1 MVEGGGMIRQVEET
15 ENKQKTKDTDRKW
28 RRTKSDHT
36 RGTDSTERQ
45 TRPNIC
51 IELLRHLTYRSLTK
65 APNMCSVTSANRKAM
80 FNIFGLIVGH
90 SFHLVRRRGKKWSN
104 KHHAGVCLQLRYW
117 WCVCVCVTR
126 AAIHHHWLRPRLTLS
141 LNPWNPLSQHSPSNS
156 PNLKNLFTFP
166 STEVSALVQR
176 KSFNF
181 ESNVERDKTLDST
194 KYW

>member
-90 SFHLVRRRGKKWSN
+90 SFHLVRRCFHVHHRGKKWSN

-117 WCVCVCVTR
+117 WCECVCVWPSCTSSLTQTQ
-126 AAIHHHWLRPRLTLS
+126 AHLVIKHSANIHHLIHQISKISLPFPPLKSQLLS
-141 LNPWNPLSQHSPSNS
+141 KENPLI
-156 PNLKNLFTFP
+156 LRVTL
-166 STEVSALVQR
+166 
-176 KSFNF
+176 
-181 ESNVERDKTLDST
+181 NVT
-194 KYW
+194 KL